1 MEQILVKIHSGACW
15 DFFLRHH
22 PIVKTNGSS
31 CLQCHFGGGNVLC
44 VVSTWMKQINP
55 CYTLSPATDFALLG
69 WLTSSFEWMP
79 SILPNTIFSMCIMT
93 QPTRGAKGYAI
104 APHPIFG
111 KMWFQLPRQINDSTS
126 SPLEF
131 DCLRPSC
138 SRRCPLPKISNT
150 WQFHFIF
157 AAPVAVEQV
166 RLRS

>member
-1 MEQILVKIHSGACW
+1 MEQILVMIHSGACW

-79 SILPNTIFSMCIMT
+79 SMLPKTIFSMCIVT

-111 KMWFQLPRQINDSTS
+111 KVWFKKKHIQNLCPGTS
-126 SPLEF
+126 ATHLIVSF
-131 DCLRPSC
+131 HIC
-138 SRRCPLPKISNT
+138 SYKSNE
-150 WQFHFIF
+150 QGE
-157 AAPVAVEQV
+157 VEGPW
-166 RLRS
+166 RASS